1 MGLSSATRRFK
12 SLHRQRDR
20 LPAGTVVDNAG
31 LVYHTAGSGAHAA
44 SAEPHN
50 VGRGVVDSKV
60 GPIDYHSGAPGQ
72 QQQQQQQQPPALSSL
87 PSDVSSKVAM
97 AGSATA
103 DDIMVY
109 RLNSWR
115 LLVKN
120 YTDYFEALVSAEK
133 AAKKTLEKAM
143 SDFNVPMREDHCF
156 TSFDHAGVQQLSG
169 QLKNVH
175 QMFSAQHSSIIQGI
189 ESDTLM
195 QLDKLRTEIKDSLK
209 VYTDHLGPI
218 YKRLRKQAK
227 EVEECKEKLVHA
239 VESYKKKHRASDAW
253 LAQQK
258 VRRELVQQAEIENAL
273 FKAVQAERERL
284 NRWETT
290 VAERLRDIIASVVV
304 RERDSAQTNL
314 GSINGCLG
322 YLDQFDPAAETRA
335 FEQHFGPVLSAP
347 MGLSG
352 HSALANYDYMHRDSE
367 ATTVL
372 LEGPLEREKGVVK
385 RFQPTYAVLTT
396 QGYLHCY
403 SEQRDLLETNPDI
416 SFHLADCS
424 VSVPEDRSIFVI
436 AINDKKLG
444 RSKFSFRATSA
455 SYVDHWVNAI
465 SSASIKPQTLEN
477 HAVGGT
483 LRNSAAARAAAE
495 ASAGAPS
502 TLPTAAGITAGELA
516 TRNANE
522 DALAQRQQSP
532 SSGAAET
539 PLDGEQFYA
548 AREYASD
555 TVQPSHEHSA
565 SQGTINGYKEGKSLP
580 AYGTPQTNAG
590 TVPAT
595 AVTSP
600 EIATAQPQRP
610 TVSFPV
616 PSAGI

>member
-20 LPAGTVVDNAG
+20 LPAGTVVDNAD
-31 LVYHTAGSGAHAA
+31 LVYHTSGTNNAYSKPAEAQHSVRPAGF
-44 SAEPHN
+44 
-50 VGRGVVDSKV
+50 VDSKQ
-60 GPIDYHSGAPGQ
+60 GSLDYHTGAGAVAG
-72 QQQQQQQQPPALSSL
+72 QQPPALASL

-109 RLNSWR
+109 RLSSWK
-115 LLVKN
+115 LLVKS
-120 YTDYFEALVSAEK
+120 YTGYFEALVSAEK

-143 SDFNVPMREDHCF
+143 GDFSVPLKEDHCF
-156 TSFDHAGVQQLSG
+156 TSFDRAGVQQLSS
-169 QLKNVH
+169 QLKGVH

-195 QLDKLRTEIKDSLK
+195 QLDKLRIEIKDSLK
-209 VYTDHLGPI
+209 VYTDHLAPM

-227 EVEECKEKLVHA
+227 EVEEQKEKLVHA

-253 LAQQK
+253 LMQQQ
-258 VRRELVQQAEIENAL
+258 VRRELVKQAEIENAL

-284 NRWETT
+284 NRWEAT

-322 YLDQFDPAAETRA
+322 YLGQFDPAAETRA

-347 MGLSG
+347 MGFSG
-352 HSALANYDYMHRDSE
+352 HSALADYDYMHRDSE

-372 LEGPLEREKGVVK
+372 LEGPLEREKGMVK

-403 SEQRDLLETNPDI
+403 SEQRDLLETNPDM

-424 VSVPEDRSIFVI
+424 VSRPEDRTAFVLAI
-436 AINDKKLG
+436 ADKKLG

-455 SYVDHWVNAI
+455 SYADHWVNAI
-465 SSASIKPQTLEN
+465 SSASAKQQAPES
-477 HAVGGT
+477 HVVGGT
-483 LRNSAAARAAAE
+483 LRSSAAARAAAE

-502 TLPTAAGITAGELA
+502 TLPTAAGVTAGELA
-516 TRNANE
+516 ARYASE
-522 DALAQRQQSP
+522 DAQAQQQKARSN
-532 SSGAAET
+532 GAAEAS
-539 PLDGEQFYA
+539 LEGEQFYA
-548 AREYASD
+548 ARDYVSD
-555 TVQPSHEHSA
+555 AAQHSPEHSA
-565 SQGTINGYKEGKSLP
+565 SQGTIHGSSGGVAKGEAGR
-580 AYGTPQTNAG
+580 TPQPSAG
-590 TVPAT
+590 AVPAT

-600 EIATAQPQRP
+600 DIATPQPSYSA
-610 TVSFPV
+610 VSFPV

>member
-20 LPAGTVVDNAG
+20 LPAGAVVDNAG
-31 LVYHTAGSGAHAA
+31 LVYHTAGTGAQATTT
-44 SAEPHN
+44 EPHAI
-50 VGRGVVDSKV
+50 GRGAVDSKV
-60 GPIDYHSGAPGQ
+60 GPVDYHSGAAVGE
-72 QQQQQQQQPPALSSL
+72 QQPPALPPM

-103 DDIMVY
+103 DDIMVF

-120 YTDYFEALVSAEK
+120 YTDYFEALASAEK
-133 AAKKTLEKAM
+133 AAKKALEKAM
-143 SDFNVPMREDHCF
+143 SDFNVPMSGDHCF
-156 TSFDHAGVQQLSG
+156 ASFDRIGVQQLSG

-195 QLDKLRTEIKDSLK
+195 QLDKLRIEIKDSLK

-284 NRWETT
+284 HRWEAT
-290 VAERLRDIIASVVV
+290 VAERLRDIVASVVV
-304 RERDSAQTNL
+304 RERDSAQASL

-352 HSALANYDYMHRDSE
+352 HSALADYDYMHRDSE

-372 LEGPLEREKGVVK
+372 LEGPLEREKGMIK
-385 RFQPTYAVLTT
+385 KFQPTYVVLTT

-403 SEQRDLLETNPDI
+403 SEQRDLLETSPDV

-424 VSVPEDRSIFVI
+424 VSLPEDRSVFVI
-436 AINDKKLG
+436 AMNDRKLG

-465 SSASIKPQTLEN
+465 SSVSTKPQALEN
-477 HAVGGT
+477 HAIGGT
-483 LRNSAAARAAAE
+483 LRNSEAARAAAE

-502 TLPTAAGITAGELA
+502 LLPTAAGITAGELA

-539 PLDGEQFYA
+539 PLEGEQFYA
-548 AREYASD
+548 AREYASEAA
-555 TVQPSHEHSA
+555 QEPSA
-565 SQGTINGYKEGKSLP
+565 SQGTINGHKEEKPLP
-580 AYGTPQTNAG
+580 AYGTPLADAG
-590 TVPAT
+590 TAPAT

-600 EIATAQPQRP
+600 ETAPAQPP
-610 TVSFPV
+610 TVSFHLA

>member
-1 MGLSSATRRFK
+1 
-12 SLHRQRDR
+12 
-20 LPAGTVVDNAG
+20 
-31 LVYHTAGSGAHAA
+31 
-44 SAEPHN
+44 
-50 VGRGVVDSKV
+50 
-60 GPIDYHSGAPGQ
+60 
-72 QQQQQQQQPPALSSL
+72 
-87 PSDVSSKVAM
+87 VAM

-109 RLNSWR
+109 RLNSWK

-120 YTDYFEALVSAEK
+120 YTDYFEALVAAEK

-143 SDFNVPMREDHCF
+143 SDFNVPMSGDHCF
-156 TSFDHAGVQQLSG
+156 TSFDRVGVQQLSS

-175 QMFSAQHSSIIQGI
+175 QMFSAQHSSIVQGI

-284 NRWETT
+284 NRWEAT

-304 RERDSAQTNL
+304 RERDSAQANL

-352 HSALANYDYMHRDSE
+352 HSALADYDYMHRDSE

-372 LEGPLEREKGVVK
+372 LEGPLEREKGVIK
-385 RFQPTYAVLTT
+385 KFQPTYAVLTA

-403 SEQRDLLETNPDI
+403 SEQRDLLETNPDV

-424 VSVPEDRSIFVI
+424 VSLPEDSSIFVI

-455 SYVDHWVNAI
+455 SYVDHW
-465 SSASIKPQTLEN
+465 
-477 HAVGGT
+477 
-483 LRNSAAARAAAE
+483 
-495 ASAGAPS
+495 
-502 TLPTAAGITAGELA
+502 
-516 TRNANE
+516 
-522 DALAQRQQSP
+522 
-532 SSGAAET
+532 
-539 PLDGEQFYA
+539 
-548 AREYASD
+548 
-555 TVQPSHEHSA
+555 
-565 SQGTINGYKEGKSLP
+565 
-580 AYGTPQTNAG
+580 
-590 TVPAT
+590 
-595 AVTSP
+595 
-600 EIATAQPQRP
+600 
-610 TVSFPV
+610 
-616 PSAGI
+616 